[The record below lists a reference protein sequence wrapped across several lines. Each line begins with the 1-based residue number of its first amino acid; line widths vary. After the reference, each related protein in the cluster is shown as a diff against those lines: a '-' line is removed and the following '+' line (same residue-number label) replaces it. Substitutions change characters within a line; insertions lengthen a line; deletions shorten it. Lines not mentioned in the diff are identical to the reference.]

1 MVSFLYEFVLVSYI
15 NVRLISG
22 IPQQDDLGMGKFPGG
37 SFDFVNQVFKIFSPD
52 EFKEFKSHTA
62 VLNPFIEDTE
72 RFQILMLLILS
83 ELNENASALRFR
95 TAILSSVF
103 HIDTRNSVEDE
114 NQILGPYFQM
124 ICTVKKLYHKAK
136 ILFDAFAQ
144 S

>member
-1 MVSFLYEFVLVSYI
+1 M
-15 NVRLISG
+15 
-22 IPQQDDLGMGKFPGG
+22 
-37 SFDFVNQVFKIFSPD
+37 FSQD

-62 VLNPFIEDTE
+62 ALNPFIEDTE

-95 TAILSSVF
+95 TAILSSIF
-103 HIDTRNSVEDE
+103 HIDTNSSVEDE

-124 ICTVKKLYHKAK
+124 IRTVKKIYNKAK
-136 ILFDAFAQ
+136 IFFDAFAQ